1 MVDLEP
7 YVGEV
12 VLLMLSRPL
21 PYVLKQGL
29 QFAPLMVNKQL
40 QPNEP
45 PVQIPAMTEL
55 LQGKV
60 EKRGNNYV
68 MSYANPTK
76 DGTRMSIAIDPK
88 LVDAVYSHSGIAV
101 VSPLVELPGIP
112 GQ

>member
-7 YVGEV
+7 YVGEI
-12 VLLMLSRPL
+12 VLLMLAKPL
-21 PYVLKQGL
+21 PYILKQGL
-29 QFAPLMVNKQL
+29 QFAPVLIPRQLEPNK
-40 QPNEP
+40 P
-45 PVQIPAMTEL
+45 PVEVPALTEM

-68 MSYANPTK
+68 MSYSNPTK

-88 LVDAVYSHSGIAV
+88 LVDAVYSHTTIAIA
-101 VSPLVELPGIP
+101 SPLDLPGTP